1 MGKSAVDQG
10 SPDVRRVFG
19 PTTGVV
25 TGWLG
30 LAIVA
35 AVVVLTLVEDRS
47 VVGVRIVLGGLL
59 CGLVLWCYLLRPRV
73 VLAAEALELRNA
85 FSTRVIPWLLVG
97 AVVVRTVTRVYVG
110 EKAYVGMAV
119 GHTARSM
126 MRAARKERKTLVAEP
141 HVSTRAV
148 DQPLPSL
155 IEDAIRERARRAYD
169 MAGPDADRGEVSRR
183 WAVPELAGLV
193 ALAVALAVSFAF

>member
-1 MGKSAVDQG
+1 MSKSKTDPG
-10 SPDVRRVFG
+10 SRDGRRVFG
-19 PTTGVV
+19 PTTGLV

-35 AVVVLTLVEDRS
+35 AVVVFTLVEDRGA
-47 VVGVRIVLGGLL
+47 VGVRVVLGALV

-73 VLAAEALELRNA
+73 ILEVGALELRNA
-85 FSTRVIPWLLVG
+85 FSTWVIPWTRVG
-97 AVVVRTVTRVYVG
+97 DVLVRTVTRIYVG
-110 EKAYVGMAV
+110 EKVYVGMAV

-126 MRAARKERKTLVAEP
+126 MRTARKERKTLVAAP

-155 IEDAIRERARRAYD
+155 IEDAIRDRARTAQD
-169 MAGPDADRGEVSRR
+169 LAEPAADRGEVTRR
-183 WAVPELAGLV
+183 WAVPELVVLGVLV
-193 ALAVALAVSFAF
+193 IAFVVAFAF